1 MNLKQLEA
9 FVSIADEGSFSRAAK
24 SLFLTQPTVSAHI
37 SSLEQELNVRLFIRN
52 TKEVN
57 LSEDGKLLYGHAKQ
71 MVSLQKQ
78 IEMVFDKTRK
88 EGSHCLR
95 IAASS
100 VPAQYL
106 LPQILAQF
114 SEKYP
119 EEQFK
124 LMETDS
130 AKVVEQIV
138 NYNADIGFTGTV
150 FEKKHCQY
158 IPFYQ
163 DELIIITPNSERFRK
178 LKEVRDTE
186 EGQQNEDKMWIQ
198 KEPVILREEGSGT
211 RREAERLLKNMGID
225 LEDLNIVA
233 SMENQETIKRS
244 VSRGIGIS
252 IISRL
257 AAEEELREEKILE
270 FPLSGK
276 QGKRDINVVYNKNFQ
291 MSSLAGKFLR
301 VVRES
306 FKRGVIL

>member
-9 FVSIADEGSFSRAAK
+9 FVAIADEGSFSRAAK

-37 SSLEQELNVRLFIRN
+37 SSLEQELNVRLFVRN

-57 LSEDGKLLYGHAKQ
+57 LSEDGKVLYSYAKQ

-130 AKVVEQIV
+130 AKVVEQVV
-138 NYNADIGFTGTV
+138 NYNVDIGFTGTV

-178 LKEVRDTE
+178 LKEVKDTE
-186 EGQQNEDKMWIQ
+186 DEQQNEDKMWIQ

-211 RREAERLLKNMGID
+211 RREAERLLKNMGIHM
-225 LEDLNIVA
+225 EDLNIVA

-244 VSRGIGIS
+244 VSRGIGVS

-270 FPLSGK
+270 FPLGGK

-291 MSSLAGKFLR
+291 MSSLAEKFLR
-301 VVRES
+301 VV
-306 FKRGVIL
+306 KGG

>member
-9 FVSIADEGSFSRAAK
+9 FVAIADEGSFSRAAK

-37 SSLEQELNVRLFIRN
+37 SSLEQELNVRLFVRN

-57 LSEDGKLLYGHAKQ
+57 LSEDGKVLYSYAKQ

-78 IEMVFDKTRK
+78 IERVFDKTRK

-130 AKVVEQIV
+130 AKVVEQVV
-138 NYNADIGFTGTV
+138 NYNVDIGFTGTV

-163 DELIIITPNSERFRK
+163 DELIIITPNSEKFRK
-178 LKEVRDTE
+178 LKEVKDTE
-186 EGQQNEDKMWIQ
+186 DEQQGEDKMWIQ

-211 RREAERLLKNMGID
+211 RREAERLLRNMGIN

-244 VSRGIGIS
+244 VSRGIGVS

-257 AAEEELREEKILE
+257 AAEEELREGKILE
-270 FPLSGK
+270 FSLGSK

-291 MSSLAGKFLR
+291 MSSLAEKFLR
-301 VVRES
+301 IV
-306 FKRGVIL
+306 KGV

>member
-52 TKEVN
+52 TKEVS
-57 LSEDGKLLYGHAKQ
+57 LSEDGKILYSHAKQ

-106 LPQILAQF
+106 LPQVLAQF

-130 AKVVEQIV
+130 AKVVEQVV
-138 NYNADIGFTGTV
+138 NYNVDIGFTGTV

-163 DELIIITPNSERFRK
+163 DELIIITPNSEKFRK
-178 LKEVRDTE
+178 LKEVKDTGDWQRD
-186 EGQQNEDKMWIQ
+186 EDKMWIQ

-211 RREAERLLKNMGID
+211 RREAERLLKNMGIN

-244 VSRGIGIS
+244 VSRGIGVS

-257 AAEEELREEKILE
+257 AAEEELREGKILE
-270 FPLSGK
+270 FSLGSK

-291 MSSLAGKFLR
+291 MSSLAEKFLR
-301 VVRES
+301 VV
-306 FKRGVIL
+306 KGV

>member
-52 TKEVN
+52 TKEVS
-57 LSEDGKLLYGHAKQ
+57 LSEDGKILYSHAKQ

-106 LPQILAQF
+106 LPQVLAQF

-130 AKVVEQIV
+130 AKVVEQVV
-138 NYNADIGFTGTV
+138 NYNVDIGFTGTV

-163 DELIIITPNSERFRK
+163 DELIIITPNSEKFRK
-178 LKEVRDTE
+178 LKEVKDTGDGQRD
-186 EGQQNEDKMWIQ
+186 EDKMWIQ

-211 RREAERLLKNMGID
+211 RREAERLLKNMGIN

-244 VSRGIGIS
+244 VSRGIGVS

-257 AAEEELREEKILE
+257 AAEEELREGKILE
-270 FPLSGK
+270 FSLGSK

-291 MSSLAGKFLR
+291 MSSLAEKFLR
-301 VVRES
+301 VV
-306 FKRGVIL
+306 KGV

>member
-37 SSLEQELNVRLFIRN
+37 SSLEQELNVRLFVRN

-57 LSEDGKLLYGHAKQ
+57 LSEDGKKLYSYAKQ

-130 AKVVEQIV
+130 AKVVEQVV
-138 NYNADIGFTGTV
+138 NYNVDIGFTGTV

-163 DELIIITPNSERFRK
+163 DELIIITPNSEKFRK
-178 LKEVRDTE
+178 LKEIKDTE
-186 EGQQNEDKMWIQ
+186 DQQQDEDKIWIQ

-211 RREAERLLKNMGID
+211 RREAERLLKNMGIN

-244 VSRGIGIS
+244 VSRGIGVS

-257 AAEEELREEKILE
+257 AAEDELREGKILE
-270 FPLSGK
+270 FSLGSK

-291 MSSLAGKFLR
+291 MSSLAEKFLR
-301 VVRES
+301 VVKEA
-306 FKRGVIL
+306 

>member
-37 SSLEQELNVRLFIRN
+37 SSLEQELNVRLFVRN

-57 LSEDGKLLYGHAKQ
+57 LSEDGKTLYSYAKQ

-130 AKVVEQIV
+130 AKVVEQVV
-138 NYNADIGFTGTV
+138 NYNVDIGFTGTV

-163 DELIIITPNSERFRK
+163 DELIIITPNSEKFRK
-178 LKEVRDTE
+178 LKEVKDTE
-186 EGQQNEDKMWIQ
+186 DERQDEDKMWIQ

-211 RREAERLLKNMGID
+211 RREAERLLKNMGIHM
-225 LEDLNIVA
+225 EDLNIVA

-244 VSRGIGIS
+244 VSRGIGVS

-270 FPLSGK
+270 FPLGGK

-291 MSSLAGKFLR
+291 MSSLAEKFLR
-301 VVRES
+301 VV
-306 FKRGVIL
+306 KGV

>member
-9 FVSIADEGSFSRAAK
+9 FVAIADEGSFSKAAK

-37 SSLEQELNVRLFIRN
+37 SSLEQELNVRLFVRN

-57 LSEDGKLLYGHAKQ
+57 LSEDGKVLYVHAKQ

-88 EGSHCLR
+88 ESSHCIR

-130 AKVVEQIV
+130 AKVVEQVI
-138 NYNADIGFTGTV
+138 NYNVDIGFTGTV
-150 FEKKHCQY
+150 LEKKHCQY

-163 DELIIITPNSERFRK
+163 DDLIIITPNSEKFRK
-178 LKEVRDTE
+178 LKEIEKEQGE
-186 EGQQNEDKMWIQ
+186 EQNDNKTWIQ
-198 KEPVILREEGSGT
+198 EEPVILREEGSGT
-211 RREAERLLKNMGID
+211 RREAERLLKSMGISV
-225 LEDLNIVA
+225 EDLNVVA

-257 AAEEELREEKILE
+257 AAEEELKEGKVLA
-270 FPLSGK
+270 FSLNGK
-276 QGKRDINVVYNKNFQ
+276 QSRRDINVVYNKNFQ
-291 MSSLAGKFLR
+291 MSSLAEKFLK
-301 VVRES
+301 VVR
-306 FKRGVIL
+306 GV

>member
-52 TKEVN
+52 TKEVS
-57 LSEDGKLLYGHAKQ
+57 LSEDGKILYSHAKQ

-130 AKVVEQIV
+130 AKVVEQVV
-138 NYNADIGFTGTV
+138 NYNVDIGFTGTV

-163 DELIIITPNSERFRK
+163 DELIIITPNSEKFRK
-178 LKEVRDTE
+178 LKEVKDTE
-186 EGQQNEDKMWIQ
+186 DEQQDEDKMWIQ

-211 RREAERLLKNMGID
+211 RREAERLLKNMGIN

-244 VSRGIGIS
+244 VSRGIGVS

-270 FPLSGK
+270 FSLGSK

-291 MSSLAGKFLR
+291 MSSLAEKFLR
-301 VVRES
+301 VV
-306 FKRGVIL
+306 KGV